1 MAEHNRN
8 QTSSNSDDLISSLLN
23 RYSSHFLNHF
33 ASKNDTLSCSFHEW
47 SRTPNQAGFL
57 RIFSIVTVLTILV
70 VVVVFGNSLVIA
82 AVMLRRRLRSA
93 TGLLI
98 LSLAVADLMVGVVI
112 LPFSIANEV
121 LDGFWIFGDRWC
133 TIWLTMD
140 IWMCTASIY
149 NLVAISIDRYIAI
162 LKPLN
167 YPMLIT
173 KFRARCI
180 VALVWLSSFVV
191 CSPSFILA
199 SADKPIEDKCK
210 CTPAY
215 AGTAYIIFSASSS
228 FYIPMVVVI
237 FVYMRIYVA
246 ACAAT
251 KSLYSGMM
259 PVAPSD
265 GNNAK
270 SFLMHHTS
278 ALTMRNPQP
287 PMLRVHRG
295 SRTSQKAVKH
305 PSAQVSVSSSSQR
318 SSNLASR
325 MNSNKNVLFAG
336 CDHSSQ
342 RRYSDLHFKYRR
354 DSHELTPKTTNDSP
368 ISPLSQRTEGIQ
380 NSATS
385 TTSESV
391 ASAMKLRTKSCDD
404 SPKHEFPTSTPA
416 ADEKTVGREQALSS
430 TNDEKQPK
438 NQLDTPSQIDDKTA
452 AEKVSHRINI
462 SNALSR
468 LMPRSHRKKAACAYE
483 KRLSVEIKAAKTVA
497 IVTGC
502 FIFCWLGF
510 SILYGFAIETSPVIW
525 SILFWLGY
533 LNSALNPVIY
543 TVFNREFRTC
553 FKRLLT
559 CSQLTLTQQ
568 SIRPQLYS
576 SYSTT
581 RNDTMRRAGCSIGTT
596 LTFTHPTN
604 KLTSYNSGVE

>member
-1 MAEHNRN
+1 
-8 QTSSNSDDLISSLLN
+8 
-23 RYSSHFLNHF
+23 
-33 ASKNDTLSCSFHEW
+33 
-47 SRTPNQAGFL
+47 
-57 RIFSIVTVLTILV
+57 
-70 VVVVFGNSLVIA
+70 
-82 AVMLRRRLRSA
+82 
-93 TGLLI
+93 
-98 LSLAVADLMVGVVI
+98 
-112 LPFSIANEV
+112 
-121 LDGFWIFGDRWC
+121 
-133 TIWLTMD
+133 MD

-180 VALVWLSSFVV
+180 VALVWLSSFIV

-305 PSAQVSVSSSSQR
+305 PSAQV
-318 SSNLASR
+318 
-325 MNSNKNVLFAG
+325 
-336 CDHSSQ
+336 
-342 RRYSDLHFKYRR
+342 
-354 DSHELTPKTTNDSP
+354 
-368 ISPLSQRTEGIQ
+368 
-380 NSATS
+380 
-385 TTSESV
+385 
-391 ASAMKLRTKSCDD
+391 
-404 SPKHEFPTSTPA
+404 
-416 ADEKTVGREQALSS
+416 S

-568 SIRPQLYS
+568 SIRPQLVRYYS
-576 SYSTT
+576 FKNRSHYAAS
-581 RNDTMRRAGCSIGTT
+581 
-596 LTFTHPTN
+596 
-604 KLTSYNSGVE
+604 